1 MWGQISFRQTSNC
14 LTENICTWTVQNSN
28 FCLIVSAEVISGDE
42 KIRDQWTKTNQSRT
56 RENEISDRTRTSKY
70 QTLDRFR
77 QEPRKIKPRTGSTKI
92 LKSRVNLDGS
102 VGLTQSAEWFKSARD
117 LTLQVNSISYLSS
130 FDSFPN
136 PEAQILNSWMHEEV
150 EKFISYYYPDHK
162 EYENMNK
169 GKPTWRMTP
178 KLVEIHQK
186 FEILDSFNSFKTRNN
201 SIRCLLSCRF
211 KKCCI
216 SLIFHPL

>member
-1 MWGQISFRQTSNC
+1 MT
-14 LTENICTWTVQNSN
+14 NI
-28 FCLIVSAEVISGDE
+28 
-42 KIRDQWTKTNQSRT
+42 
-56 RENEISDRTRTSKY
+56 
-70 QTLDRFR
+70 
-77 QEPRKIKPRTGSTKI
+77 
-92 LKSRVNLDGS
+92 KSYLV
-102 VGLTQSAEWFKSARD
+102 
-117 LTLQVNSISYLSS
+117 SYLSL
-130 FDSFPN
+130 FDSFLN

-201 SIRCLLSCRF
+201 SIRCPLSRIQEMLYQSYFSSPLDLLNLTS
-211 KKCCI
+211 KM
-216 SLIFHPL
+216 